1 MLDPK
6 SFFIGKFFPFDP
18 ATQLTGRQGFKSV
31 KHLPHKNYQ
40 TFLIFWNITDD
51 WVSVQDHMFNMSIHA
66 SGNPSSCNRKEF
78 SSTLELLHS
87 NSLYDTRD
95 TEKNQL

>member
-1 MLDPK
+1 
-6 SFFIGKFFPFDP
+6 
-18 ATQLTGRQGFKSV
+18 
-31 KHLPHKNYQ
+31 
-40 TFLIFWNITDD
+40 
-51 WVSVQDHMFNMSIHA
+51 VQDHMFNMSIHA